1 MIKNQL
7 IKNGFTI
14 IEQLGSGAFGKAF
27 LANEKGNKSDKVV
40 IKEIDLLKLDK
51 KGKNM
56 VIQEGN
62 ILYQT

>member
-1 MIKNQL
+1 MIENKL
-7 IKNGFTI
+7 IKNGYTI
-14 IEQLGSGAFGKAF
+14 IAQLGSGAFGKAF
-27 LANEKGNKSDKVV
+27 LANEKDNQNDKVV
-40 IKEIDLLKLDK
+40 LKEIDLLKLDQ